1 MEKFINKKVWE
12 ETLKSLENISE
23 KYYNGRKNFYMI
35 MTIFEIYQNLI
46 DIGLIDVSD
55 EDLEKLTNFLYSVY
69 LKLDKITVDELISG
83 VENAYNQEG
92 IEIDN
97 IVKMSTDE
105 FLHYVPYC

>member
-1 MEKFINKKVWE
+1 MENFINKKVWK
-12 ETLKSLENISE
+12 ETLKSLENIS
-23 KYYNGRKNFYMI
+23 KKHYNGRKNFYMI

-46 DIGLIDVSD
+46 YISLTDVSD
-55 EDLEKLTNFLYSVY
+55 EDLEKLTDYIYNLY
-69 LKLDKITVDELISG
+69 LKLDKITIDELISG